1 MEKEY
6 QGDFMSF
13 DCIKCFNTNR
23 VTIKDGEKDIYYCS
37 YCGVKIENKEK
48 EIEIVNDFNE
58 FIKKWTGSSCTHLI
72 DSDENDGE
80 EFREK
85 LRKLCEGD

>member
-6 QGDFMSF
+6 NGDFMSF
-13 DCIKCFNTNR
+13 DCNKCYHTNR
-23 VTIKDGEKDIYYCS
+23 VIIKDGEQDVYYCS
-37 YCGVKIENKEK
+37 YCGAKLENKKK
-48 EIEIVNDFNE
+48 ELEIVNDFNV
-58 FIKKWTGSSCTHLI
+58 FIKKWCAGNYKHLI

-85 LRKLCEGD
+85 LRRLCE